1 MADDWRKGGKFLF
14 EATNPEDIFT
24 YEDFD
29 EEALML
35 ADTAAKFALKE
46 VLPRHEQLE
55 ASETKIETTVELMKQ
70 AGELG
75 MLMIEIPEEYG
86 GLGQGLAAAM
96 LVAEHAAKEASFT
109 TSMMCH
115 TGIGTLP
122 ILFFG
127 TNEQREKYLPNLASG
142 EWLGAYALTEAG
154 YGSEALGAKTTAV
167 KSEDGKQWILNGS
180 KMFITNAG
188 FADVFS
194 VYAKVDGEH
203 FSAFIVEKDAPGLS
217 TGPEEHKMGI
227 KGSSTRELLM
237 ENCAIPVENLLGE
250 VGKGHKVAL
259 NILNLGRL
267 KLGLGSLGA
276 CKETLRYC
284 LDYSSERKQ
293 FKKPI
298 NSFQLI
304 REKLADMATETYAVE
319 SMAYR
324 CSGAIDAAVAKID
337 VPHEDP
343 SYWGKKVACIEE
355 YAIEASILKVYGS
368 EAQARVIDE
377 GVQLFGGY
385 GFIEEYPVCSNY
397 RDARITRIFEGTNE
411 INRMLM
417 PGTIM
422 RRAMKGQLDLM
433 TPVMT
438 LMNEIKND
446 AIPKDPGEGPLGR
459 EATAISVLRRW
470 ATFAYGVPAQKAM
483 SDPKFMQDNQIL
495 LEQVANV
502 TMDMYA
508 AESSFLRTMKMIAN
522 KGEEECKIPIALT
535 QIIVYE
541 RMRHAMEIV
550 RQICANVAGGDETE
564 YARNRKAMQR
574 LTFDYALDTMRMK
587 SAIVEHLIERGTY
600 SLK

>member
-1 MADDWRKGGKFLF
+1 MADWRRGGKFLF
-14 EATNPEDIFT
+14 EETKAEDIFT

-35 ADTAAKFALKE
+35 ADTASKFALKE
-46 VLPRHEQLE
+46 VLPRHDKLE

-75 MLMIEIPEEYG
+75 LLMIEIPEEYG
-86 GLGQGLAAAM
+86 GLGQGLSAAM

-109 TSMMCH
+109 TSLMCH

-127 TNEQREKYLPNLASG
+127 TPEQKEKYLPNLASG
-142 EWLGAYALTEAG
+142 AWLGAYALTEAG
-154 YGSEALGAKTTAV
+154 FGSEALGAKTTAV
-167 KSEDGKQWILNGS
+167 KSEDGKHWVLNGS

-194 VYAKVDGEH
+194 VYAKVDGQH
-203 FSAFIVEKDAPGLS
+203 FSAFIVEKDTPGLS

-237 ENCAIPVENLLGE
+237 ENATIPVENLLGE
-250 VGKGHKVAL
+250 VGQGHKVAL

-276 CKETLRYC
+276 CKETLRYS
-284 LDYSSERKQ
+284 LEYSSERKQ
-293 FKKPI
+293 FNKPL
-298 NSFQLI
+298 NHFQLI
-304 REKLADMATETYAVE
+304 REKLANMATETYAVE

-324 CSGAIDAAVAKID
+324 CAGAIDAAVAQVD
-337 VPHEDP
+337 VAHEDP
-343 SYWGKKVACIEE
+343 TYWAKKVACIEE

-368 EAQARVIDE
+368 EAQARVIDD
-377 GVQLFGGY
+377 GVQVYGGY
-385 GFIEEYPVCSNY
+385 GFIEEYPVCYNY

-438 LMNEIKND
+438 LMGEIKQD
-446 AIPKDPGEGPLGR
+446 AVPKDPGPGPLGR
-459 EATAISVLRRW
+459 EATAVSILRRW
-470 ATFAYGVPAQKAM
+470 ATLAYGVPAQKAM
-483 SDPKFMQDNQIL
+483 ADPKFMLENQIL
-495 LEQVANV
+495 LEQVADV
-502 TMDMYA
+502 TMDLYA
-508 AESSFLRTMKMIAN
+508 AESSYLRTMKMIGS
-522 KGEEECKIPIALT
+522 KGEDACKIPIALT

-541 RMRHAMEIV
+541 RLRHAMEIV
-550 RQICANVAGGDETE
+550 RQICANVAGGDDADF
-564 YARNRKAMQR
+564 ARNRKAMQR

-587 SAIVEHLIERGTY
+587 SAIVEHLIERGSY